1 MSRIAHSR
9 NKHSIGIPNGSVS
22 SSKTTSHFFQ
32 SGLQWKNKSII
43 KLASTYSTNKD
54 VIDEFSDFINKN
66 LHINLNAMNKR
77 SMFTP
82 SHNSTTPMTNKN
94 KKVIKLRMFSQLDN
108 YPKVKI
114 SNIVVNNNSTF
125 ITAYASNSYEG
136 GYRNYNEDRISIN
149 EFHSNVISNN
159 TIYYFALFDG
169 HGGNACCDFLNNNL
183 FNFITTNHYFPSDPI
198 KALQD
203 SFSKAEEYFVTN
215 NMPQNLYQTFEKS
228 GSCGIVV
235 LIIKNIVYCA
245 NVGDSRGVYSENNS
259 KIVFQMNNEH
269 KPLNEKKRI
278 EDAGGEIYQ
287 TNPINLTGTRTKNT
301 LPWRIIPGNLS
312 VNIIYK

>member
-32 SGLQWKNKSII
+32 SELQWKNKSII

-136 GYRNYNEDRISIN
+136 GYD
-149 EFHSNVISNN
+149 V
-159 TIYYFALFDG
+159 
-169 HGGNACCDFLNNNL
+169 LNW
-183 FNFITTNHYFPSDPI
+183 S
-198 KALQD
+198 
-203 SFSKAEEYFVTN
+203 S
-215 NMPQNLYQTFEKS
+215 
-228 GSCGIVV
+228 
-235 LIIKNIVYCA
+235 
-245 NVGDSRGVYSENNS
+245 
-259 KIVFQMNNEH
+259 
-269 KPLNEKKRI
+269 
-278 EDAGGEIYQ
+278 
-287 TNPINLTGTRTKNT
+287 
-301 LPWRIIPGNLS
+301 
-312 VNIIYK
+312 